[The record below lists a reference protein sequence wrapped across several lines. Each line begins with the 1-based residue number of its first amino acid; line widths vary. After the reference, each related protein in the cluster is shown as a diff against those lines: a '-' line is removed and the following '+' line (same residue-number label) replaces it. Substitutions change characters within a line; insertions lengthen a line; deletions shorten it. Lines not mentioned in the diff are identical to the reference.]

1 MNNLSIK
8 RVQPKVAHQLV
19 SIIKFT
25 SELLNYHEIP
35 YWMNGGTMLGAVRHG
50 GLIPWDDDADFNVLQ
65 EDIKRIIALR
75 PILRVLGFGLVK
87 FWGGYKIY
95 RLDGKVIEHMGRK
108 LPWKFPFID
117 LFPTEITLNKSRVPY
132 KTVMNNLT
140 KYSNYN
146 VEYYVNEA
154 KLKYKDEHM
163 KVGDTFPLKKYKFH
177 DFHLN
182 GSKTFKFFNKAYPK
196 WKTKVYKNYNHEK
209 EEMIRPPIFVNFVT
223 KSPAVLDK
231 KPYLYNYPYG
241 MWNQAYVT
249 NLDIHP
255 QRLKN
260 MSSRLKKIGMSFVR
274 HKNLY
279 KTNLNLTKLIQSKF
293 HNKGLLKSNRES
305 NPCVKLGHTARY
317 HAELAIF
324 KDALKKGYESV
335 LVMEDD
341 IYFRPDFIKKI
352 SESWKELPADW
363 DIFYFDAHN
372 NFRNKDDPKEWQK
385 KSMCFSDQA
394 SNSKKF
400 VTKPYSKHLVIPI
413 QNHKKF
419 GGYFKNNPDELI
431 VTGAYAYVISR
442 KGMKT
447 YLKYSK
453 PMTAATNVQL
463 GLLTFGKQHKFS
475 SDGKISIKDIPE
487 EDKLKAFIAKPRL
500 VCAQTFETTT
510 SSESPFDERCI
521 KYGINPANLK

>member
-1 MNNLSIK
+1 MNNKSIS
-8 RVQPKVAHQLV
+8 RVNPKTAHQLV

-25 SELLNYHEIP
+25 SQLLHYHDIP

-50 GLIPWDDDADFNVLQ
+50 GLIPWDDDADFFMFQ
-65 EDIKRIIALR
+65 DDIERLIALR
-75 PILRVLGFGLVK
+75 PTLKVLGFGLVK

-95 RLDGKVIEHMGRK
+95 RLDGKSINHKGSR

-117 LFPTEITLNKSRVPY
+117 LFPTEITLDKSPVQY
-132 KTVMNNLT
+132 KKVMLNLQ

-146 VEYYVNEA
+146 VEYHVKEA
-154 KLKYKDEHM
+154 KLKYKNEHM
-163 KVGDTFPLKKYKFH
+163 KVKDTFPLKQYTFH

-182 GSKTFKFFNKAYPK
+182 GPKTIKFFNLAYPK
-196 WKTKVYKNYNHEK
+196 WENKVFKNYNHEK
-209 EEMIRPPIFVNFVT
+209 EEFIIPPIYVNLVT
-223 KSPAVLDK
+223 KTPAILDK
-231 KPYLYNYPYG
+231 KPYLYEFPYG

-255 QRLKN
+255 KRLKN
-260 MSSRLKKIGMSFVR
+260 MTSRLKKVGISFVR

-279 KTNLNLTKLIQSKF
+279 KTNLNFNKLMSSKF
-293 HNKGLLKSNRES
+293 HSKGLLKSNRES
-305 NPCVKLGHTARY
+305 NPCIRLGHTARY
-317 HAELAIF
+317 HAELVIF
-324 KDALKKGYESV
+324 KEALKKGYDSI

-341 IYFRPDFIKKI
+341 IFFRPDFIEKI
-352 SESWKELPADW
+352 KNSWNELPSDW

-372 NFRNKDDPKEWQK
+372 NFRNKDDPKEWQR
-385 KSMCFSDQA
+385 KSMCFSDQS

-400 VTKPYSKHLVIPI
+400 VTKPYSKHLAIPI
-413 QNHKKF
+413 QNHEKF
-419 GGYFKNNPDELI
+419 GGYFRNDPDELI
-431 VTGAYAYVISR
+431 VTGAYAYVISK

-475 SDGKISIKDIPE
+475 RDGKISIKNIPK
-487 EDKLKAFIAKPRL
+487 EDKLKAFVAKPRL

-510 SSESPFDERCI
+510 SSKQPFDERCV
-521 KYGINPANLK
+521 KFGINPATLK